1 MKISSFKDAVQY
13 LETFIPLGRYY
24 LPKSKLERIQFVMS
38 LLGDPQNKIKVI
50 HVAGTAG
57 KGSVCHYISHLLQ
70 IHGFKVGLTVSPHLV
85 NIRERVQINNK
96 MISEAK
102 FCRYLTEIKPFIEK
116 IKETK
121 HKTLSYFEIIHAL
134 AYYIYFKE
142 EVDYAVMETGM
153 GGRYDATNTVA
164 SENKV
169 AVLSK
174 IGFDHTEILGDT
186 LEKIAAEKA
195 GIIHKHNLVISIDQR
210 PEVEKVFYTKSRDN
224 EARFNVVKKY
234 SSAIKSYSMHTRFDF
249 SYKDISIKKIELST
263 PALYQLE
270 NVSLAL
276 STLIEISKR
285 DRFQI
290 NEDLIRKTLIA
301 IKLPGRFDIKSIKN
315 KQIIIDGAH
324 NPEKMSAF
332 VKSLVTRFPNK
343 KFRFLVS
350 IKKGKNYKE
359 ILENITPVA
368 SKIYLCEFRVS
379 DQGWIVEAEKPK
391 HLAEVLDKIGFAD
404 YTIILNTEAALKD
417 FLKHPHDINEINV
430 ITGSLYLVSQVYQI
444 INS

>member
-1 MKISSFKDAVQY
+1 MKISSFKDSVQY

-85 NIRERVQINNK
+85 NIRERIQINNK
-96 MISEAK
+96 MISETK
-102 FCRYLTEIKPFIEK
+102 FCQYLSEIQPFIEK

-121 HKTLSYFEIIHAL
+121 YKTLSYFEIIHAL
-134 AYYIYFKE
+134 AYYVYFKE
-142 EVDYAVMETGM
+142 KVDYVVMETGM

-195 GIIHKHNLVISIDQR
+195 GIIHKHNLVISIDQK
-210 PEVEKVFYTKSRDN
+210 PEVEKVFLTKSRDN

-234 SSAIKSYSMHTRFDF
+234 SSAIKSHNMCTQFDF

-290 NEDLIRKTLIA
+290 DEDLIRKTLIA

-332 VKSLVTRFPNK
+332 VKSLVARFPNK

-368 SKIYLCEFRVS
+368 SKIYLCEFYVS

-404 YTIILNTEAALKD
+404 YTIVLNTEAALKD
-417 FLKHPHDINEINV
+417 LLNHSHDINEINI